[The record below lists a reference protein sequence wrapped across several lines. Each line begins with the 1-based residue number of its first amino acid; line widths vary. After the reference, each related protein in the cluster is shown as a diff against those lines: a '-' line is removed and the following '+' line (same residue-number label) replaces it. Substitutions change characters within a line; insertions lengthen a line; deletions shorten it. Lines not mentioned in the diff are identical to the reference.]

1 MTLWSSHHSISDDA
15 TEPSPLWCSGWG
27 KMKRRFMSQDI
38 SIAINL
44 CLEFWC
50 PGMLKR
56 RSGQDCCEDVF
67 QIAFPSDRQCAALV
81 PLPQSDNCL
90 WDGMRNVLTDVED
103 SSSGFLGR
111 FSHRNIVEM
120 KIRAATSS
128 PTAAALFNFHFCS
141 NWFWLIADAMIRET
155 SCKWCYADGNGCPS
169 RSIYKLI
176 NWSTIIRIGPSLTSD
191 CAALSP
197 R

>member
-90 WDGMRNVLTDVED
+90 WDEKCSDGRWRLEFWIPRALFSQEHRRDED
-103 SSSGFLGR
+103 SSGDF
-111 FSHRNIVEM
+111 FSDCCG
-120 KIRAATSS
+120 
-128 PTAAALFNFHFCS
+128 PFQLPLLF
-141 NWFWLIADAMIRET
+141 
-155 SCKWCYADGNGCPS
+155 
-169 RSIYKLI
+169 KLI
-176 NWSTIIRIGPSLTSD
+176 LINRRCDDKRNFMQMMLCRWKW
-191 CAALSP
+191 LSKSEHLQVN
-197 R
+197 